1 MFYAFRGQIG
11 DKRSFYASL
20 FFIVMP
26 VYNLQLAQIAKSMV
40 AELFFAVAVLALVS
54 TWRTGYK
61 VSVITACTV
70 LAIVSHY
77 TIGLALLAYLFGI
90 LVIRVI
96 TSRLR
101 CKLWRLRRTPVVV
114 LLVVLLAGAG
124 SFYTYYHFAYG
135 GTVNRVVSGI
145 GKWYSG
151 NATVYTGDIVEL
163 VTTPITPVVDTVT
176 EDVNTT
182 TENVTATDNHNSYLY
197 NQEYT
202 VQMGIGLDFLD
213 QPIEGKLF
221 RIVQYL
227 TQLLIIIGS
236 IRLLLYHRKYRFS
249 SEFIA
254 GVGCSFLLLLTCIFV
269 PQFSFILNMPRFY
282 QISLFFL
289 APMLV
294 IGCDAVSG
302 IPLLTRKIL
311 TKKQED
317 DR

>member
-1 MFYAFRGQIG
+1 
-11 DKRSFYASL
+11 
-20 FFIVMP
+20 
-26 VYNLQLAQIAKSMV
+26 
-40 AELFFAVAVLALVS
+40 
-54 TWRTGYK
+54 
-61 VSVITACTV
+61 
-70 LAIVSHY
+70 
-77 TIGLALLAYLFGI
+77 
-90 LVIRVI
+90 
-96 TSRLR
+96 
-101 CKLWRLRRTPVVV
+101 V
-114 LLVVLLAGAG
+114 LLIVLLTGAG

-145 GKWYSG
+145 GKWYGG
-151 NATVYTGDIVEL
+151 NATVYTEDIVEL

-176 EDVNTT
+176 EDVNI
-182 TENVTATDNHNSYLY
+182 ATDNVTTTDNRSSYLY

-221 RIVQYL
+221 RIAQYL

-249 SEFIA
+249 SEFVA

-269 PQFSFILNMPRFY
+269 PQFSLILNMPRFY